1 MNKDVLEGKWKE
13 MKGQV
18 KENWA
23 DLTEDDL
30 KEVEGN
36 FDKLVGKI
44 QEKYG
49 KTKEQAKEEINDF
62 LNKQ

>member
-49 KTKEQAKEEINDF
+49 KTQEQAKEEINDF

>member
-1 MNKDVLEGKWKE
+1 MNKDQLEGKWKE

-49 KTKEQAKEEINDF
+49 KTKEQAKEEIDDF

>member
-13 MKGQV
+13 MRGQV

-49 KTKEQAKEEINDF
+49 KTKEQVKEEIDDF